1 MGTIKNIAIALLAL
15 VCVCTA
21 QQADSSARERPAE
34 ERRFRGIRANNRV
47 GIDIDRFVGRPF
59 TNQIR
64 VTHEVMLKQP
74 ILRKGDPYNPGDAGA
89 VLEYREDLAHAWL
102 LPHNATPLVESEL
115 QHIFYIQSGSGRLD
129 NGSLQ
134 WGLQPGI
141 AVLVPAG
148 VPHRLSNTGAGSLE
162 MLMLS
167 WESPEGVVPRK
178 DILVRD
184 ANLLPFAEKNAHWN
198 NMAKNLFHPSDG
210 LHPNEKILVVYLP
223 PMAMA
228 SPHPHVEGW
237 EEVWTN
243 IGPGPSILMLG
254 SELREMPANTAFLS
268 PPNGQTVHA
277 AINTTKDE
285 VQAFFYFG
293 RYTQQAP
300 DDFGDEGTVAG
311 QKMKKK

>member
-47 GIDIDRFVGRPF
+47 GIDIDRFIGSPF
-59 TNQIR
+59 SNQIR

-134 WGLQPGI
+134 WDLQAGI

-148 VPHRLSNTGAGSLE
+148 VPHRLSNTG
-162 MLMLS
+162 
-167 WESPEGVVPRK
+167 
-178 DILVRD
+178 
-184 ANLLPFAEKNAHWN
+184 
-198 NMAKNLFHPSDG
+198 DG
-210 LHPNEKILVVYLP
+210 
-223 PMAMA
+223 
-228 SPHPHVEGW
+228 
-237 EEVWTN
+237 
-243 IGPGPSILMLG
+243 
-254 SELREMPANTAFLS
+254 
-268 PPNGQTVHA
+268 
-277 AINTTKDE
+277 
-285 VQAFFYFG
+285 
-293 RYTQQAP
+293 
-300 DDFGDEGTVAG
+300 
-311 QKMKKK
+311 